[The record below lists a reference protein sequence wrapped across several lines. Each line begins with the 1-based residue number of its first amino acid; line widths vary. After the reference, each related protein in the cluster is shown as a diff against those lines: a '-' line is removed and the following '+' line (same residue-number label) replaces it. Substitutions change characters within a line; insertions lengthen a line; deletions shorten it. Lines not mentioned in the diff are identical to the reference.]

1 MLGGRAARI
10 VDTHEQEFIME
21 FPSSGSLNPLSI
33 DEFDTTR
40 HLAHAAKQ
48 ARERGFDK
56 ITIVDADT
64 HHDETG
70 SFRNMVDYID
80 STVERQKAL
89 AATGGGRRPMIP
101 LNISYQDTGGRI
113 QRFAARKLEK
123 TPANVHRDITLTR
136 RSMMAMG
143 ATFGVLYPTAAMR
156 LAIQPKRE
164 WEFQLT
170 LAYNRWVAND
180 LLAQE
185 PQIKGMLYLPL
196 HSSNEC
202 FKMIEEL
209 GHKPGVTGCVVA
221 SARYEKVQQQGMMKI
236 LSAMQERDM
245 VLAFHGM
252 ANWEEANLAAIP
264 KWGAVQAIGVPQSNM
279 VHMANWLMS
288 GLPERFPKLKVLW
301 CESGIAWAHYLMQ
314 RLDTMYMA
322 RVSEAPLLKEK
333 PSHYMRQMFYCS
345 QPLELADDVGSLE
358 TAFRAINAETQLVW
372 GSNFPA
378 HNFDVPAVIWDLPFL
393 SQPAKKAILGGNAM
407 RLFGFKEGSA

>member
-1 MLGGRAARI
+1 
-10 VDTHEQEFIME
+10 ME
-21 FPSSGSLNPLSI
+21 FPSSDALKSLTVE
-33 DEFDTTR
+33 EFDTTR
-40 HLAHAAKQ
+40 HLAHAARQ
-48 ARERGFDK
+48 ASERGFDK

-70 SFRNMVDYID
+70 SFRHMVDYID
-80 STVERQKAL
+80 STVERQKAR
-89 AATGGGRRPMIP
+89 ASTSEGRRPMVP
-101 LNISYQDTGGRI
+101 YNISYQDLGGRM

-136 RSMMAMG
+136 RSMTAMG

-156 LAIQPKRE
+156 LAIQPKKD
-164 WEFQLT
+164 WEYWLT

-180 LLAQE
+180 LLSQE

-196 HSSNEC
+196 HHTTEC
-202 FKMIEEL
+202 LAMIEEL
-209 GHKPGVTGCVVA
+209 GSKPGVAGCVVA
-221 SARYEKVQQQGMMKI
+221 SARYEKIQQKGMMKV
-236 LSAMQERDM
+236 LAAMQERGL

-252 ANWEEANLAAIP
+252 ANWEEPNLAAIP

-288 GLPERFPKLKVLW
+288 GMPERFPKLKVLW
-301 CESGIAWAHYLMQ
+301 CESGVAWAHYLMQ

-333 PSHYMRQMFYCS
+333 PSHYMARMYYCS
-345 QPLELADDVGSLE
+345 QPLERPDDPAALE
-358 TAFRAINAETQLVW
+358 VAFRAINAETQLVW

-378 HNFDVPAVIWDLPFL
+378 HNFDVPAAIWDLPFL
-393 SQPAKKAILGGNAM
+393 SETAKKAILGGNAM
-407 RLFGFKEGSA
+407 QLFGFKPGSA